1 MTAACIDDLD
11 AWALV
16 DGALDPARVAV
27 LVEHADH
34 CGSCRE
40 LIENLCAAQAPA
52 TTPTAP
58 ADPLIGTEVGE
69 GAYRILDLLG
79 TGGMGQVYRA
89 AARDRDVAI
98 KMPRTRSKWLVRR
111 FEREVAITARLVHP
125 GIVPV
130 HAAGHLDDGRPYYVM
145 PILDGE
151 PLDAAL
157 ARTANREQRLAF
169 VDRLVAVADTMA
181 FAHDAGI
188 AHRDLKPQNI
198 VLGGAG
204 ETLVIDWGLAKDL
217 RGVRAVAR
225 SLAPPSVTPLAPSLA
240 AAVHARAAGASVSA
254 ILSGRTTR
262 PGDVLGTPAFMAP
275 EQARGEDVDQRAD
288 VYALGAM
295 LEQLLTGRLPR
306 KAADAALAQAPQ
318 ELVAIC
324 RKAMATSPG
333 DRYPDGRAFAADL
346 RVATRTRH
354 AAPAQGSRRVTWPY
368 VVLLAAGV
376 LFGAGACILGWS

>member
-1 MTAACIDDLD
+1 MTESMMIACIDDLD
-11 AWALV
+11 ACALV

-27 LVEHADH
+27 LVEHADR
-34 CGSCRE
+34 CGACSE
-40 LIENLCAAQAPA
+40 LIENLCAARAPA
-52 TTPTAP
+52 TTSAP

-125 GIVPV
+125 GVVPV
-130 HAAGHLDDGRPYYVM
+130 HAAGQLDDGRPYYVM

-157 ARTANREQRLAF
+157 ARTTNREQRLAF
-169 VDRLVAVADTMA
+169 VDRLLAVADTMA

-198 VLGGAG
+198 ILGRAG

-217 RGVRAVAR
+217 QGAPALPAAAV
-225 SLAPPSVTPLAPSLA
+225 SLA
-240 AAVHARAAGASVSA
+240 AAVHAHAPGASVSA
-254 ILSGRTTR
+254 IISGRTTR

-275 EQARGEDVDQRAD
+275 EQARGEEVDERAD

-324 RKAMATSPG
+324 RKAMAPSPG

-346 RVATRTRH
+346 RSATRTRD
-354 AAPAQGSRRVTWPY
+354 PEPTPPPRRVAWPT
-368 VVLLAAGV
+368 VALLAAGV
-376 LFGAGACILGWS
+376 LLGVGACILGWS